1 MRNGAFVLLVVE
13 GEHQMRAK
21 SGEVSPSS
29 VIVSLKTSRANDWGR
44 HRRMGQSGRKAT
56 WGMQQE
62 CKT

>member
-29 VIVSLKTSRANDWGR
+29 VIVSLKTSRANDWG
-44 HRRMGQSGRKAT
+44 
-56 WGMQQE
+56 
-62 CKT
+62 